1 MITRGLLLLLSLA
14 AAPLQAQDAMELL
27 QRVQDALRMQD
38 YHGEIA
44 LARDGQLDALAVDH
58 DARSETSRVE
68 SLTQRVPTLT
78 RRGQTVS
85 VRDGQAVDLGAGMD
99 PQALA
104 LAATYRLSVVG
115 EDRVAGRVA
124 WVIEAQ
130 TRDAWR
136 YARRIWV
143 DRDSGLPLR
152 VATRGADGGV
162 VEQWMFTRLVLGQQQ
177 EPAGVPGPV
186 ARRFVGPVPAPS
198 EASRYVLEGM
208 PEGFRL
214 IASSRAE
221 GREHLVVADGLSKVS
236 VFIEPIEAGN
246 AVLSGV
252 HRRGAMHVFGRLFDG
267 RQLVVVGE
275 VPAAT
280 VERLAQGLR
289 LESDG

>member
-1 MITRGLLLLLSLA
+1 MIARGYLWLICLA
-14 AAPLQAQDAMELL
+14 AAPLQAQDAMQLL
-27 QRVQDALRMQD
+27 QRVQDALRTQD

-58 DARSETSRVE
+58 DAQSETSRVE
-68 SLTQRVPTLT
+68 SLTQRVPPLT
-78 RRGQTVS
+78 RIGQTVS
-85 VRDGQAVDLGAGMD
+85 SRDGQSVDLGAGLD
-99 PQALA
+99 PQAPV
-104 LAATYRLSVVG
+104 LAASYRLSVVG

-136 YARRIWV
+136 YARRIWI

-162 VEQWMFTRLVLGQQQ
+162 VEQWMFTRLVLGKL
-177 EPAGVPGPV
+177 PGQPDAPTAV
-186 ARRFVGPVPAPS
+186 ARRFEGPARVPA
-198 EASRYVLEGM
+198 EASRYALEGL
-208 PEGFRL
+208 PDGFQL

-221 GREHLVVADGLSKVS
+221 GREHLVLADGLSKVS
-236 VFIEPIEAGN
+236 VFIEPIEGGN

-267 RQLVVVGE
+267 RQVVVVGE

-289 LESDG
+289 LVSGG